1 VAEHAGVAWVNDSK
15 ATNPAAAALALA
27 ALRGPAVWIA
37 GGRGKGL
44 DLRMLAD
51 AAAPRVRACVFLG
64 EEAPAL
70 EAAIA
75 GRAPVRRATGLEQA
89 VTIAGALA
97 RPGDTVL
104 FSPACASFDQFRN
117 YEERGARFRDAVR
130 AWIAGR
136 EPAGPSAEGEA
147 AR

>member
-1 VAEHAGVAWVNDSK
+1 
-15 ATNPAAAALALA
+15 
-27 ALRGPAVWIA
+27 
-37 GGRGKGL
+37 
-44 DLRMLAD
+44 
-51 AAAPRVRACVFLG
+51 
-64 EEAPAL
+64 
-70 EAAIA
+70 
-75 GRAPVRRATGLEQA
+75 GRAPVRRVADLAEA

-104 FSPACASFDQFRN
+104 LSPACASFDQFRN

-136 EPAGPSAEGEA
+136 VPARRPAEPSAPEPSGASDGET